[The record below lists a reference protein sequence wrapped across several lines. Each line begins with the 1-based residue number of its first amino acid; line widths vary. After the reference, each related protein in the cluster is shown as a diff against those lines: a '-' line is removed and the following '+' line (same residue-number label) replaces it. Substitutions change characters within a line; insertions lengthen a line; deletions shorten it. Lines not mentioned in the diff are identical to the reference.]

1 MAGVFDLLERFYG
14 GKARSIVKLRAFVD
28 WLGQQVPDDLSDP
41 WAHVLHRP
49 EVSIAFDDDLGGCNA
64 LIERRPGPLF
74 RVLLPNEPRQGCD
87 LSMTELLAHELGH
100 ADLNLFPR
108 PEDWRTR
115 PLRAEAGR
123 AVA

>member
-49 EVSIAFDDDLGGCNA
+49 QVSIVSTTTSAGAMRSSSGD
-64 LIERRPGPLF
+64 RGP
-74 RVLLPNEPRQGCD
+74 
-87 LSMTELLAHELGH
+87 
-100 ADLNLFPR
+100 FPWAT
-108 PEDWRTR
+108 PE
-115 PLRAEAGR
+115 RAEAGL
-123 AVA
+123 